1 MTAALADGERA
12 GLPATKPRVALI
24 GQPNTGKS
32 MLFNRIT
39 GAGAHVGNWP
49 GITVDLAQAEVALG
63 GRRVEFVDLPG
74 LYDLDGYSDDEKVVR
89 TFLEEN
95 DLDLVVLILNAS
107 QIDRQIR
114 MPLQMKAL
122 GVEAVVMLN
131 MADEARKAGIKFDT
145 LELSIRL
152 GMPVFLVSAKY
163 GEGFETA
170 MAGLTRALEKRQ
182 GEPPGRADYASLHHH
197 PIDQTA
203 MEEVLKDAVAYPDEK
218 PATLSEKLDRVLLHP
233 VFGLPLFFLVM
244 LAIFY
249 LIWSIGLPSQDWVGD
264 ITDWIQAALLEPA
277 LAWAPRWLHSILI
290 DGIWLGVATVASFVP
305 LIVLF
310 FFCMAAVE
318 DSGYLARAA
327 YLMDAF
333 MRRLGLDGRA
343 FVMQMMGF
351 GCNVPALMGTR
362 VMRSRPLRLLSML
375 IIPLSLC
382 SARLAV
388 FVFII
393 AATFPAHLGPL
404 VLFSFYVISFVAAF
418 LAAAVFSRS
427 KQFKSN
433 EPFVLEMPPYRTPTL
448 RQVLLRGWGEMHHF
462 LHRATNFIIV
472 GCVAVWFLTSFP
484 VGASGLNTW
493 GGELGELLSPVM
505 EPIGINA
512 YLTLALIFGF
522 IAKEIVIGSLS
533 TIYALNADAVAH
545 KIAITVDPVQAY
557 SFCLFCLLY
566 TPCLTTIATV
576 RGETKSWGFT
586 SFSLVFSLLYAWV
599 VSLIF
604 YQGARALGF

>member
-1 MTAALADGERA
+1 MLIANVEGA
-12 GLPATKPRVALI
+12 GRRTTPRIAML

-32 MLFNRIT
+32 VLFNRIT
-39 GAGAHVGNWP
+39 GARSHVGNWP
-49 GITVDLAQAEVALG
+49 GITVDLAQAHVTLEGREVD
-63 GRRVEFVDLPG
+63 VVDLPG
-74 LYDLDGYSDDEKVVR
+74 LYDIAGYSDDELVVK
-89 TFLEEN
+89 TFLEDY
-95 DLDLVVLILNAS
+95 DLDLVVVILNAS

-114 MPLQMKAL
+114 LPMQLKAL
-122 GVEAVVMLN
+122 GVPAVVMLN
-131 MADEARKAGIKFDT
+131 MADEARKAGILFDT
-145 LELSIRL
+145 VELSFRL
-152 GMPVFLVSAKY
+152 GMPVYLISAKY
-163 GEGFETA
+163 GEGYDTA
-170 MAGLTRALEKRQ
+170 MAGLVRELDRHSNKPPVRAHYDALK
-182 GEPPGRADYASLHHH
+182 AH
-197 PIDQTA
+197 PVRHAEMVALLDG
-203 MEEVLKDAVAYPDEK
+203 AVAYPKEK
-218 PATLSEKLDRVLLHP
+218 RATLTEALDRLLLHP
-233 VFGLPLFFLVM
+233 VVGLPLFFFIM

-249 LIWSIGLPSQDWVGD
+249 LIWNIGLPSQTVVG
-264 ITDWIQAALLEPA
+264 TVTAWIQATILEPS
-277 LAWAPRWLHSILI
+277 LAWAPSWLKSILI
-290 DGIWLGVATVASFVP
+290 DGVWLGVATVASFIP

-362 VMRSRPLRLLSML
+362 VMRSRALRFLSML

-393 AATFPAHLGPL
+393 AATFPARLGPL

-418 LAAAVFSRS
+418 LAAAIFSHSR
-427 KQFKSN
+427 QFRSN
-433 EPFVLEMPPYRTPTL
+433 EPFVLELPPYRTPTIGHI
-448 RQVLLRGWGEMHHF
+448 LLRGWGEIRHF
-462 LHRATNFIIV
+462 LRRATKFIIT

-484 VGASGLNTW
+484 VGATGLDTW
-493 GGELGELLSPVM
+493 GGQIGEWMAPVM
-505 EPIGINA
+505 EPIGVDPF
-512 YLTLALIFGF
+512 LTLALIFGF
-522 IAKEIVIGSLS
+522 IAKEVVIGSLS
-533 TIYALNADAVAH
+533 TIYALDAHAVAV
-545 KIAITVDPVQAY
+545 KIAATVDPVQAY

-576 RGETKSWGFT
+576 RGESKSWGFT
-586 SFSLVFSLLYAWV
+586 AFTLVFSLAYAWLI
-599 VSLIF
+599 SFIF